1 MPVLSL
7 SFEQQGAYSAAFG
20 VIAFLRLQF
29 REYLMTDLGTSAA
42 NGRSRRWSPLW
53 LPFGLSLLLS
63 VLIVLPFFWL
73 GTASGHDFEFHAASW
88 FDVAS
93 QWKQGVLFPRWA
105 SSMNHGF
112 GEPRYIF
119 YPPLSWILGAALTL
133 LLPDAAVPLFYIVL
147 VQTLAGLSAYF
158 LLHKLASR
166 RAAVLAAGFYAINP
180 NALLMT
186 YIRSDFAEQL
196 ACAFFPL
203 LLLAALGA
211 AELPPDAASGRRAI
225 ALFAIPFA
233 AVWLANAP
241 AGVIASYS
249 MALVFASAAL
259 SLHSPGPLL
268 RGISGLALGLG
279 LAAFYLVPAAY
290 EQRSVNIGQ
299 ALSSGLLP
307 VQNFLFTPINDPEH
321 TWFNWIASIC
331 ALSLIVLLALAALAS
346 RRFAASPANTRDR
359 RASTA
364 LLLLGTAATLLT
376 LRWTLPLWTYLP
388 KLRFVQFPWRWM
400 SIIALVAACF
410 LAWAMERR
418 RGWLWFAALCLLSVP
433 LANFQ
438 VQNTWWDPDEMP
450 TMHDALDNGPGFDGT
465 DEYDPVGDDHL
476 DLPADAPRVKI
487 LPADARDSA
496 VPKANFEIERW
507 SPERKQIRVESASEA
522 RVTLRLLNYPAWR
535 VQLNGKALTPDRLD
549 DLNQMVI
556 PVEPGTSEIKVA
568 FIRTADRKV
577 GNAISAVSAILAL
590 FLLWGKP
597 KQIREPS

>member
-1 MPVLSL
+1 
-7 SFEQQGAYSAAFG
+7 
-20 VIAFLRLQF
+20 
-29 REYLMTDLGTSAA
+29 MTDLRTSPA
-42 NGRSRRWSPLW
+42 NGHSRRLPHWL

-63 VLIVLPFFWL
+63 VLIVLPFFWR

-88 FDVAS
+88 LDVAS

-105 SSMNHGF
+105 TWMNHGF

-119 YPPLSWILGAALTL
+119 YPPLSWLLGAALTL
-133 LLPDAAVPLFYIVL
+133 VLPDVAVPILYIVL
-147 VQTLAGLSAYF
+147 VQTFAGLSAYF
-158 LLHKLASR
+158 LLRKLASR
-166 RAAVLAAGFYAINP
+166 RAAILAAGFYAINP

-203 LLLAALGA
+203 LLLGALRVTGLL
-211 AELPPDAASGRRAI
+211 EDDSSPRSSI

-233 AVWLANAP
+233 AVWLCNAP

-249 MALVFASAAL
+249 MALLFAWAAL
-259 SLHSPGPLL
+259 SQRSWRPLL

-279 LAAFYLVPAAY
+279 LTSFYLVPAAY
-290 EQRSVNIGQ
+290 EQRWVNIGQ

-307 VQNFLFTPINDPEH
+307 VQNFLFTRIDDAEH

-331 ALSLIVLLALAALAS
+331 ALSLILLFALASLAS
-346 RRFAASPANTRDR
+346 RRFAASSTATRNR
-359 RASTA
+359 QASTA

-376 LRWTLPLWTYLP
+376 LRFTLPLWTYLP

-400 SIIALVAACF
+400 SIIALMAACF
-410 LAWAMERR
+410 LAFAMEKR
-418 RGWLWFAALCLLSVP
+418 RGWLWFAALCLLSAP

-465 DEYDPVGDDHL
+465 DEYDPVGDDHV
-476 DLPADAPRVKI
+476 DLPAEAPEVKI
-487 LPADARDSA
+487 LSADTADSTA
-496 VPKANFEIERW
+496 PKANFQIERW
-507 SPERKQIRVESASEA
+507 SPEQKQIRVDSPGQA
-522 RVTLRLLNYPAWR
+522 RVALRLLNYPAWR
-535 VQLNGKALTPDRLD
+535 VQLNGKPLTPDRMD
-549 DLNQMVI
+549 DVNQMVI
-556 PVEPGTSEIKVA
+556 PVEPGASEIKVE
-568 FIRTADRKV
+568 FIRTADRKL
-577 GNAISAVSAILAL
+577 GNAISAISAILAL

-597 KQIREPS
+597 K